1 MFPILLL
8 LLAFTVVAGEKGNL
22 TMFFA
27 WMLILVKYKIS
38 LFFEMCVC
46 MFFILFFKFQKL
58 CIRQ

>member
-8 LLAFTVVAGEKGNL
+8 LLAFTIFTVVDGEKGNL
-22 TMFFA
+22 TVFFA

-46 MFFILFFKFQKL
+46 MFFYFIF
-58 CIRQ
+58 